1 MRTLLSLSLIS
12 ASIDA
17 QLPFSKPATMSD
29 SEAVDGNP
37 VAHFEIV
44 TRNGKNKVYRCNY
57 CDKEFNGTGTRCYVH
72 LTGDGTGVGRC
83 DKVPADVV
91 QACKAVKAKK
101 DADASLKRKAAEDA
115 AERKR
120 LRASQGSSGTPTG
133 PTSKAPSAAS
143 GQVRAMVDVEPVYK
157 YEYCTHL
164 DVVGKCLPNYG
175 DLESAKVST
184 SQQVDCKASCS
195 TYPQAT

>member
-57 CDKEFNGTGTRCYVH
+57 CDKEFNGTGTRCY
-72 LTGDGTGVGRC
+72 
-83 DKVPADVV
+83 
-91 QACKAVKAKK
+91 AV
-101 DADASLKRKAAEDA
+101 
-115 AERKR
+115 
-120 LRASQGSSGTPTG
+120 
-133 PTSKAPSAAS
+133 
-143 GQVRAMVDVEPVYK
+143 
-157 YEYCTHL
+157 
-164 DVVGKCLPNYG
+164 
-175 DLESAKVST
+175 
-184 SQQVDCKASCS
+184 VDCGAIRVL
-195 TYPQAT
+195 